1 MNKTIIPIRLLA
13 DKQATQEDFETCG
26 GYDIFNDNMTHSVG
40 YIMPTE
46 HDFAKFMVKA
56 VNSHQQLLKVL
67 ELAYGKLNEH
77 LEPGD
82 RLLTE
87 ICLTLERSKWEG
99 GYEGNIIR
107 RCPVVG
113 CDIKDLHNHSSS
125 GPDSTGQ

>member
-13 DKQATQEDFETCG
+13 DKQATREDFETCG
-26 GYDIFNDNMTHSVG
+26 SYGIYDDSLKHNLG

-46 HDFAKFMVKA
+46 YDFAKFMVKA

-77 LEPGD
+77 LESGHK
-82 RLLTE
+82 LLDE
-87 ICLTLERSKWEG
+87 INRTLERSKWEG

-113 CDIKDLHNHSSS
+113 CDIKDLHNHS
-125 GPDSTGQ
+125 GEGNDKAI